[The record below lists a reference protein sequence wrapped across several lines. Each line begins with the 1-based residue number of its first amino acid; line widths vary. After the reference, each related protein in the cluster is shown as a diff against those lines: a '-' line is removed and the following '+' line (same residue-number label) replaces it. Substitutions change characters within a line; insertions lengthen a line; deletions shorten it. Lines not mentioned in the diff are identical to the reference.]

1 MIDQLIGKAKQEKQ
15 AEKKME
21 KFIPEVSEE
30 IKVKLQTIA
39 IKGQGTNIHPKIITL
54 DEIRKAFNEWKLE
67 NQIFN
72 HDLTLSNCKELS
84 LSFQKIL
91 QISNL
96 ENLVKLEK
104 LKLDNNIIMKIEN
117 LEKLTN
123 LNWLDLSFNT
133 ISKME
138 GLNTLTKLLDLSL
151 YNNQICEVEGLDNCR
166 SLHVLSIG
174 MNQIR
179 NCKEMVAYLKKF
191 SNLEALNVAD
201 NPFSRDDSNTQVT
214 FEQQMQQK
222 SIYYPSSY
230 DPILAHLSPLKYLDW
245 KPIDEDKR
253 SQAKDN
259 NQSNQKDK
267 IDTYANDEK
276 KQKALR
282 QEYDVYKKANIEA
295 TIDFYNNFVKKLKD
309 DLDNNNSLET
319 WDKFGKLK
327 NFNETMDSLSK
338 NINASIKAY
347 RENVLKIIES
357 RNELVK
363 KSITEI
369 EVGHKKFVNESKAL
383 VSVFKRFFKSQ
394 TLGKTV
400 TQTEIDKIQVEI
412 KNLTDK
418 LMEIYIYEKKQIEDK
433 VKDFRVEYKKEV
445 DKVSDETSSLKNNL
459 DSHKTELKDSLLAI
473 KQEIEK
479 KWQAYQSEEEG
490 HPQQEKNEEYELLV
504 HIYEDESIWVEMEKI
519 NDTYEEKFLNL
530 VNINNPRKTNLIK
543 QGKMLLM
550 TIFWKS

>member
-21 KFIPEVSEE
+21 KFVPEVSEE
-30 IKVKLQTIA
+30 IKIKLQNIA
-39 IKGQGTNIHPKIITL
+39 IKGHGTNIQPKIITL
-54 DEIRKAFNEWKLE
+54 EEIRKAFNEWKIE

-72 HDLTLSNCKELS
+72 HDLSLSNCKELS

-104 LKLDNNIIMKIEN
+104 LKLDNNMIMKIEN

-123 LNWLDLSFNT
+123 LNWLDLSFNS
-133 ISKME
+133 IKKME

-151 YNNQICEVEGLDNCR
+151 YSNDISEVEGLDNCR

-201 NPFSRDDSNTQVT
+201 NPFSKDDTNTQVT

-230 DPILAHLSPLKYLDW
+230 EPILAHLSPLKYLDW
-245 KPIDEDKR
+245 KPIDEDR
-253 SQAKDN
+253 RATAREN
-259 NQSNQKDK
+259 TQSNQKDK

-282 QEYDVYKKANIEA
+282 EEYDIYKKANIEA
-295 TIDFYNNFVKKLKD
+295 TIDFYSNFIKKLKD

-319 WDKFGKLK
+319 WDKFLKLK
-327 NFNETMDSLSK
+327 NFNETMDSLNK
-338 NINASIKAY
+338 NINASIKTF
-347 RENVLKIIES
+347 RENVLKIIEQ

-363 KSITEI
+363 RFTTEI
-369 EVGHKKFVNESKAL
+369 DVGHKKFVNESKAL
-383 VSVFKRFFKSQ
+383 VSEFKRFFKSQ

-400 TQTEIDKIQVEI
+400 TQTEIDKIQVQI
-412 KNLTDK
+412 KNLSDK

-433 VKDFRVEYKKEV
+433 IKEFRSEYKKEV
-445 DKVSDETSSLKNNL
+445 DRILDESSVLKNNL
-459 DSHKTELKDSLLAI
+459 DSHKTELRDSLQAI
-473 KQEIEK
+473 KQDYDK
-479 KWQAYQSEEEG
+479 RWQTYQSEEEG
-490 HPQQEKNEEYELLV
+490 HAEQEKNEEYELLV
-504 HIYEDESIWVEMEKI
+504 HIYEDESIWVEMDKI
-519 NDTYEEKFLNL
+519 NDTYDEKYLNL
-530 VNINNPRKTNLIK
+530 VRDE
-543 QGKMLLM
+543 
-550 TIFWKS
+550 